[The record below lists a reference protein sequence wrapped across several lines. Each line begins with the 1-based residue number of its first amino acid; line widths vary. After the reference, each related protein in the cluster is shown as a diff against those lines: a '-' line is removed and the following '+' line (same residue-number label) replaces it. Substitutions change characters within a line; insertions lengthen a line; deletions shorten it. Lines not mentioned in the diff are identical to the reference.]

1 MCYNLLVVPKLHT
14 PPCAPLDARDFYSK
28 QRGRGLNPTS
38 PFFSFCHVHSC
49 VNQQP
54 NRDTWPHVV
63 HESIQT
69 NTLTLSK
76 PKLWPAQVWPG
87 AGAAPCGCF
96 VSLLVQGCSQYY
108 ITQRFRI
115 DCWACQARGAAS
127 VCLRSGVS
135 SCPRRPI
142 QPTHRL
148 TGISLHTCHRQVKTD
163 RCEKHAGRNTPRA
176 SNHQPATRGW
186 ACQEA
191 SYRVVYHNGQYS
203 IQRGPWSAH
212 GGIQVTNGDLVENK
226 THLT

>member
-1 MCYNLLVVPKLHT
+1 MSYMNPYRPTHSRCQSQNCGRPRFGPAPERPLWVFCFSS
-14 PPCAPLDARDFYSK
+14 CA
-28 QRGRGLNPTS
+28 GL
-38 PFFSFCHVHSC
+38 
-49 VNQQP
+49 QP
-54 NRDTWPHVV
+54 
-63 HESIQT
+63 I
-69 NTLTLSK
+69 
-76 PKLWPAQVWPG
+76 
-87 AGAAPCGCF
+87 F
-96 VSLLVQGCSQYY
+96 

-142 QPTHRL
+142 QPTHHL